1 MQIRLMTPNDIPGA
15 VRLNAL
21 AGWNQT
27 ESDWKRF
34 LAASP
39 NGCLVVDDAA
49 KVVGTATTVSYEDR
63 FAWIGMVLVDP
74 EFRNRGIGTRLLRR
88 MIEYLD
94 DAGIPTLK
102 LDATPLGKP
111 LYEKLGFVSEY
122 EIERWTLKRT
132 TPVERV
138 LNAAPLPTEQL
149 SEIVAYDRDVFG
161 ADRSALLRGLHRD
174 RSDLTLAVRSGRY
187 MQGYAFGRHGRFAD
201 HLGPWMARD
210 ADSAEKLLRDFLE
223 RSSRDTVIADALKS
237 NAAAGETL
245 HSAGFTVTRPLTR
258 MYRGPNRFPGKPESL
273 CAILG
278 PEFG

>member
-1 MQIRLMTPNDIPGA
+1 MTPNDIPGA
-15 VRLNAL
+15 LRLNAL

-27 ESDWKRF
+27 ESDWERF

-132 TPVERV
+132 APVERV

-161 ADRSALLRGLHRD
+161 ADRSALLRALHRD

>member
-1 MQIRLMTPNDIPGA
+1 MTPNDIPGA

-27 ESDWKRF
+27 ESDWERF

-39 NGCLVVDDAA
+39 NGCLVVADAA
-49 KVVGTATTVSYEDR
+49 KVVGTTTTVSYEDR

-122 EIERWTLKRT
+122 EIERWTLKRAA
-132 TPVERV
+132 PVERV

-161 ADRSALLRGLHRD
+161 ADRSALLRALHRD

>member
-174 RSDLTLAVRSGRY
+174 RSDLTLAVRSGRQ

>member
-1 MQIRLMTPNDIPGA
+1 MTPNDIPGA

-132 TPVERV
+132 TPVERL

-161 ADRSALLRGLHRD
+161 ADRSALLRALHRD
-174 RSDLTLAVRSGRY
+174 RSDLTLAVRSGRH

-245 HSAGFTVTRPLTR
+245 HGAGFTVTRPLTR